1 MYKSKDFN
9 PKPQKWV
16 YVSPHGLRSFCHLWL
31 YGPNLDTVIIP
42 GSHSGLTC
50 DPGQVSHCHRAVISF
65 LSELLPHFFL
75 SPARPVVP
83 VISHH
88 HQTRWLSPG
97 MNSTGAGFPGRAHEL
112 CVPWSIP
119 STGWHWAGVQDA
131 TPYLHGSCLPI
142 KQSFLHLCQSF
153 FCFVFFFNCDSLS
166 TNTVLIRGEHWGR
179 ITMVHLEIPLLWS
192 LVLFRADATTTA
204 KTQLLN
210 NIMHDL
216 IVLFCFLKILP
227 GDILNFNPCDS

>member
-1 MYKSKDFN
+1 MTVMLKFMNEKRKSITNWLFNLNLFHVGLSSNCLSLFFLFSFMYKSKDFN
-9 PKPQKWV
+9 PKPQKRV

-97 MNSTGAGFPGRAHEL
+97 MKSTGAGFPGRAHEL
-112 CVPWSIP
+112 CVPCSIP

-131 TPYLHGSCLPI
+131 IPCLHGSCLPI
-142 KQSFLHLCQSF
+142 KQFLLHLCQSF
-153 FCFVFFFNCDSLS
+153 VLFFFFK
-166 TNTVLIRGEHWGR
+166 
-179 ITMVHLEIPLLWS
+179 LW
-192 LVLFRADATTTA
+192 
-204 KTQLLN
+204 
-210 NIMHDL
+210 
-216 IVLFCFLKILP
+216 
-227 GDILNFNPCDS
+227 